1 MTLPIYQVDA
11 FTNRIFGGNPAAVIP
26 LESWFDDATLQAIA
40 CENNLSE
47 TSFMVANDSTYELRW
62 FMPTGEVDL
71 CGHGTLAA
79 AHVLFT
85 HLGFNETVINFA
97 TKSGVLSVT
106 KTADGY
112 AMVFPAIPIY
122 PINILEVSEQLG
134 IGLAGNPY
142 TIDDSVDG
150 GLVIN
155 EVLTTTSG
163 SDYIVAL
170 DSSDALAALT
180 PDQSHWGHLK
190 ARRVIVTAKSA
201 DPDID
206 FVSRCFYTQ
215 LGKAEDPVTGSAHCL
230 LTPYWA
236 MKLGKTK
243 FSALQASKRR
253 GHLQCELL
261 QTEAGERVQ
270 LIGQAVDYMVGQ
282 ISSSQISSN
291 SIAI

>member
-11 FTNRIFGGNPAAVIP
+11 FTDRVFGGNPAAVIP
-26 LESWFDDATLQAIA
+26 LESWLDDNILQAIA
-40 CENNLSE
+40 SENNLSE
-47 TSFMVANDSTYELRW
+47 TSFIVASDSTYELRW

-85 HLGFNETVINFA
+85 HLGFNETVINFT

-122 PINILEVSEQLG
+122 PVNLSEVPEQLAM
-134 IGLAGNPY
+134 GLAGDSQ
-142 TIDDSVDG
+142 TIDSN
-150 GLVIN
+150 LLIN
-155 EVLTTTSG
+155 EVLTTISS
-163 SDYIVAL
+163 SDYIVVL
-170 DSSDALAALT
+170 DSSDALAALK
-180 PDQSHWGHLK
+180 PDQSHWGHLN
-190 ARRVIVTAKSA
+190 ARRDIVTAKSE
-201 DPDID
+201 DPNID
-206 FVSRCFYTQ
+206 FVSRCLYTQ

-236 MKLGKTK
+236 AKLNKTK
-243 FSALQASKRR
+243 LFAVQVSQRR

-261 QTEAGERVQ
+261 QTDAGERVQ

-282 ISSSQISSN
+282 ISL
-291 SIAI
+291 

>member
-11 FTNRIFGGNPAAVIP
+11 FTNRVFSGNPAAVIP
-26 LESWFDDATLQAIA
+26 LDSWLDDAILQAIA
-40 CENNLSE
+40 SENNLSE
-47 TSFMVANDSTYELRW
+47 TSFIVANDLTYELRW

-85 HLGFNETVINFA
+85 HLGFNKTVINFA

-106 KTADGY
+106 KSADSY
-112 AMVFPAIPIY
+112 AMVFPAISIY
-122 PINILEVSEQLG
+122 PVDLAKVPEQLG
-134 IGLAGNPY
+134 MGLSGDSY
-142 TIDDSVDG
+142 TVTDGVDG

-163 SDYIVAL
+163 SDYIVVL
-170 DSSDALAALT
+170 DSADVLAALT
-180 PDQSHWGHLK
+180 PDQSHWGQLK
-190 ARRVIVTAKSA
+190 ARRVIVTAKSE
-201 DPDID
+201 DPNID
-206 FVSRCFYTQ
+206 VVSRCLYTQ

-236 MKLGKTK
+236 AQLDKSKLTAVQV
-243 FSALQASKRR
+243 SQRR

-261 QTEAGERVQ
+261 PTEDGAQVRLV
-270 LIGQAVDYMVGQ
+270 GQAVDYMVGQ
-282 ISSSQISSN
+282 I
-291 SIAI
+291 AV